1 MLKRNPKV
9 EEAPLQNDLMLFHP
23 DSSQFYVLNPT
34 MAFIWRRCESLQS
47 VETLIEDLTEAFEG
61 VDRAVAAEDV
71 RNACQELIS
80 RGLVIDTASAIT

>member
-1 MLKRNPKV
+1 
-9 EEAPLQNDLMLFHP
+9 
-23 DSSQFYVLNPT
+23 
-34 MAFIWRRCESLQS
+34 

-80 RGLVIDTASAIT
+80 RGLVIDSASAIT